1 MSIVSNTSNPVKEN
15 PITFQCPVLTS
26 TNYTTWAIKME
37 AIMDA
42 QGLWESIEPAAGVAA
57 DEKKSKMAR
66 AFLFQAIPE
75 DILMQVAK
83 KKTAREVWDSL
94 KTRFVGADRV
104 QKARLHTLKSEFE
117 ALRMKDGESIDEYVG
132 KLSGMVSKYNSVGAT
147 LEDEELVRKLF
158 DTVTE
163 KYIHLVASMEQYSDV
178 EEMPFEEAIGRLKAY
193 EDRRR
198 ASQWSKQIAR
208 HRWSCSGWNGGRVRM
223 VAGDGWCE
231 AVEVEHVGSWIWR
244 GRVIDY
250 GKKRLKKGITRN
262 EFYRVT
268 KSHQVLRVSRIRALR
283 IGMREHAINELN
295 ESVTGRVWFGDGS
308 AVEIKGKGT
317 LLFQCKNGDQL
328 MVSDVYFIPALTSN
342 ILSLGQLTEAGYDV
356 WLHNDYLKVYNEQ
369 RTLVLKVQRSANR
382 LYKIALKIAKPACL
396 AASVVDD
403 AWTWHARLGHA
414 NFYTLEFMGKKRMV
428 TGMPCVSHP
437 KQLCSGCVVAKQTR
451 KSFPNEAQWRAS
463 KPLELLHADL
473 CGPITPQSTGGNRYF
488 LLIVDDWCR
497 YMWVYFLKS
506 KDEALAKFKIFKAQ
520 VEMETEH
527 KVKALRTDRGGEFN
541 SHAFV
546 KFCQKEGIQRQTTA
560 PYTPQQNGVV
570 ERRNRTVVEMTRSLL
585 KGMNLPDSLWAEA
598 VRHAVYLLNR
608 LPTKAVKDITPYEG
622 LKKRKPNLEYLKIF
636 GCLAFVKKVGGHLTK
651 LEDRSIPMVHLG
663 KEPGSKAYKL
673 YNPKSKKVVVA
684 RDVSFDESKSWTWE
698 TTQGSMSGS
707 MVHPIFMGN
716 IGSPHNT
723 SMNQEKGPHTPLTP
737 HSNNV
742 SPLPNSTGINYM
754 EGSGSANQSLSSPFG
769 GVPVNDTVPFDT
781 FDDTPARGTRLLQDI
796 YQRAPRMTEEEVQD
810 QYQQA
815 GLLLLNEEPTTFL
828 EATKE
833 TQWMEAMRLK
843 WVFKLKRDASGTV
856 TKHKARLVAKG
867 CVQQQGVDFEDAFA
881 PVARMESIRLIL
893 ALAAKENW
901 IVHHLDVKS
910 AFLNGELKEEVYVTQ
925 PTGFEVKG
933 KEEMVYKLHKALYGL
948 RQAPRSWNAKLDKV
962 LKELGFRKCA
972 QDQAVYKLQ
981 SKNTTLIIGVYVDD
995 IIVTGSSE
1003 KQIQEF
1009 KVRMNS
1015 IFEMSDLGKLNYYLG
1030 IEVKE
1035 EENGIIIKQESYARK
1050 ILEEAGMSKCNP
1062 VKWPMDPKLQLTKDE
1077 GGKEV
1082 DPTKY
1087 RRIIGSLR
1095 YLLKSSRSQFSLG

>member
-1 MSIVSNTSNPVKEN
+1 MGEN
-15 PITFQCPVLTS
+15 
-26 TNYTTWAIKME
+26 
-37 AIMDA
+37 
-42 QGLWESIEPAAGVAA
+42 
-57 DEKKSKMAR
+57 
-66 AFLFQAIPE
+66 
-75 DILMQVAK
+75 
-83 KKTAREVWDSL
+83 SL
-94 KTRFVGADRV
+94 LLR
-104 QKARLHTLKSEFE
+104 KAEGQT
-117 ALRMKDGESIDEYVG
+117 M
-132 KLSGMVSKYNSVGAT
+132 
-147 LEDEELVRKLF
+147 
-158 DTVTE
+158 
-163 KYIHLVASMEQYSDV
+163 
-178 EEMPFEEAIGRLKAY
+178 
-193 EDRRR
+193 
-198 ASQWSKQIAR
+198 SKQNSKAPGGR
-208 HRWSCSGWNGGRVRM
+208 GRGWNGGR
-223 VAGDGWCE
+223 
-231 AVEVEHVGSWIWR
+231 GSNGGREWNGGRGGRGSTQGGHGSGR
-244 GRVIDY
+244 GRGDRY
-250 GKKRLKKGITRN
+250 GKKPSQEGDYSNRN
-262 EFYRVT
+262 PRD
-268 KSHQVLRVSRIRALR
+268 KSHIKCFECQEYGHYASECTNMKKPEQEVHLTMEVVEQTLLLCVKGEDIPSMVMLNEDKVFPRLHESQNSSNRDMWYLDNGASNHMTGERNMFA
-283 IGMREHAINELN
+283 ELN

-342 ILSLGQLTEAGYDV
+342 ILSLGQLTEVGYDV
-356 WLHNDYLKVYNEQ
+356 WLHNEYLKVYNEQ

-382 LYKIALKIAKPACL
+382 LYKIALNIAKPACL
-396 AASVVDD
+396 AASLVDD

-414 NFYTLEFMGKKRMV
+414 NFYTLEFIGKKRMV

-437 KQLCSGCVVAKQTR
+437 KQLCSGYVVAKQTR
-451 KSFPNEAQWRAS
+451 QSFPNEAQWRAS
-463 KPLELLHADL
+463 KP
-473 CGPITPQSTGGNRYF
+473 
-488 LLIVDDWCR
+488 
-497 YMWVYFLKS
+497 YMWVYLLKS

-520 VEMETEH
+520 VEMETQH

-546 KFCQKEGIQRQTTA
+546 KFCQEEGIQRKTTT

-585 KGMNLPDSLWAEA
+585 KGMNIPDSLWAEA
-598 VRHAVYLLNR
+598 VRHAVYLLNI

-622 LKKRKPNLEYLKIF
+622 WKKRKPNMEYLKIF
-636 GCLAFVKKVGGHLTK
+636 GCLAFVKKVGVHLTK
-651 LEDRSIPMVHLG
+651 LEDRSIPMVHL
-663 KEPGSKAYKL
+663 A
-673 YNPKSKKVVVA
+673 
-684 RDVSFDESKSWTWE
+684 KSWTWE
-698 TTQGSMSGS
+698 TTQGSMLGS
-707 MVHPIFMGN
+707 MVQPIFMGN
-716 IGSPHNT
+716 IESPQNA
-723 SMNQEKGPHTPLTP
+723 SMNQEEGPHTPLTP

-742 SPLPNSTGINYM
+742 SPFLNSTGTNYM
-754 EGSGSANQSLSSPFG
+754 EGPGSANKSLSSSFG

-781 FDDTPARGTRLLQDI
+781 FDDTPVRGTRLLQDI
-796 YQRAPRMTEEEVQD
+796 YPREPMMTEEEVQD

-833 TQWMEAMRLK
+833 TQWMKAMRAKIDSIEKNQTWTLTRLPPNQKVIGLK

-856 TKHKARLVAKG
+856 TKHKERLVAKG
-867 CVQQQGVDFEDAFA
+867 YVQQQGVDFEDEFA
-881 PVARMESIRLIL
+881 PVARMELIRLLL

-933 KEEMVYKLHKALYGL
+933 KKEMVYKLHKALYGL

-972 QDQAVYKLQ
+972 QEQAVYKLQ

-1003 KQIQEF
+1003 KLVQDF

-1015 IFEMSDLGKLNYYLG
+1015 IFDMGDLGKLNYYLG
-1030 IEVKE
+1030 IE
-1035 EENGIIIKQESYARK
+1035 
-1050 ILEEAGMSKCNP
+1050 
-1062 VKWPMDPKLQLTKDE
+1062 LTKDE

-1095 YLLKSSRSQFSLG
+1095 YLINTRPDLSYSVGVVEMEKFAGIVTVANRRGTTGMVFYYSQNPVTWASQKQQTVALSSCEAEFMAATAAACQALWLRNMVSFLTGEEAQRVQLLVDNQSAIALMKNPVFHGRSKHIDTKYHFIRECVERDQVYVEHVSGDLQKADILTKALPRVKFAEMRRLIGTEDVNIKGENVV